1 MKIYL
6 ATDHAAFELKEFVK
20 DQLIEGGY
28 DVEDC
33 GAFSFDP
40 NDDYPDLIK
49 IAAKKVAGDP
59 GSFGVV
65 FGKSG
70 AGEAIVANKIKG
82 IRAVLAFKEEN
93 VRLSREHNNANIISI
108 GSQFIS
114 NEQAVSFVKLFIN
127 TSFSNEERH
136 VRRIEKI
143 TQIEQ
148 NE

>member
-20 DQLIEGGY
+20 NELTNGGY

-33 GAFSFDP
+33 GALQFDP
-40 NDDYPDLIK
+40 HDDYPDLIK
-49 IAAKKVAGDP
+49 IAAQKVGSDP

-70 AGEAIVANKIKG
+70 TGEAIVANKING
-82 IRAVLAFKEEN
+82 VRAVIAFNEEN
-93 VRLSREHNNANIISI
+93 VRLSREHNNANVISI
-108 GSQFIS
+108 GSQFIT
-114 NEQAVSFVKLFIN
+114 NEKAVTLIKLFIH
-127 TSFSNEERH
+127 TAFTNEERH

-143 TQIEQ
+143 HQLE